1 MFRWWSVWI
10 LNLFELFFL
19 VWLLRTNTIKR
30 LVWYGWTVS
39 TLTEIVFPGTRA
51 TRVDNDPWLFVLMRD
66 GVVVG
71 PASQVTEAQSLTVLA
86 GDHWLVLTD
95 RLVLVVRRTVIL
107 LPFFAA
113 LSPEPWALSLSYL
126 CLTAQWVHLGIGR
139 RSANNRDSLLSI
151 WSPAS
156 KLYALSDW
164 VSVDLCAPKTD
175 PSLTAIT
182 GRHCVE
188 SIAKMRAI
196 TRSANRVTQH

>member
-139 RSANNRDSLLSI
+139 RSANNRDSSLYLKSGIKIICTLGLSF
-151 WSPAS
+151 SR
-156 KLYALSDW
+156 L
-164 VSVDLCAPKTD
+164 VRPKTD